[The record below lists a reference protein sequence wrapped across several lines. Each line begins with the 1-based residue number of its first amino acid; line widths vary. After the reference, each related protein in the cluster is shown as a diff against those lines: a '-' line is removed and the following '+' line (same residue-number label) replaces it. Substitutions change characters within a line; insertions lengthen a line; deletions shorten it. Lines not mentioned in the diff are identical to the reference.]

1 MATPRT
7 ALSVAELAES
17 IGVSETVAYGLV
29 KRRDFP
35 AVKLG
40 GRWIVPIDDLRA
52 WLSQQAQNKD
62 AFCTYVDRPSGTYGA

>member
-17 IGVSETVAYGLV
+17 IGVSETVAHGLV

-40 GRWIVPIDDLRA
+40 GRWIVPIDDLRI
-52 WLSQQAQNKD
+52 WLNQQAQNKD
-62 AFCTYVDRPSGTYGA
+62 ESCTYVDRPSGTYGA